1 MNNKGFTLVEL
12 LATIVLLVLIT
23 FLASFTVNKIT
34 NDSKKNSHNAMVDT
48 ILSAGITY
56 VNDNDSI
63 KLSDLNGLKIY
74 LSTLVNGGYIDN
86 NLKDPLNNKVINM
99 TNSYVNVSLNDAAV
113 SDGLKNYKYSG
124 NYLYELNLV
133 YN

>member
-48 ILSAGITY
+48 ILSSSITY
-56 VNDNDSI
+56 VNDTDSI
-63 KLSDLNGLKIY
+63 KLEDLNGLKIY
-74 LSTLVNGGYIDN
+74 LSSLASGGYIDN
-86 NLKDPLNNKVINM
+86 NLKDPLNNKAINM
-99 TNSYVNVSLNDAAV
+99 ESSYVNVSLDDAAV
-113 SDGLKNYKYSG
+113 TNELKNYKYSG
-124 NYLYELNLV
+124 KYLYELKLI